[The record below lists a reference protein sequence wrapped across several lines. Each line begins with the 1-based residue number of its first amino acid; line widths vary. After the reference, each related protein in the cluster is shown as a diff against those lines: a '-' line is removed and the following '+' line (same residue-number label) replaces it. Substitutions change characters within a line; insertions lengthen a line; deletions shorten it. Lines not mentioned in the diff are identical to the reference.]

1 MPVLEKQ
8 KPLYK
13 HDCNDCIYLGS
24 DEIRDYYFCQERSVL
39 AEGSLVIRLGNSP
52 SDYFSMPVTVLIE
65 ARKTGEMDEDSVFV
79 NCYSRYLK
87 YKNFA
92 NT

>member
-24 DEIRDYYFCQERSVL
+24 DEIRDYYFCKERSL
-39 AEGSLVIRLGNSP
+39 STEGSLIVRLGNSP
-52 SDYFSMPVTVLIE
+52 SDYFSMPVPVLIE

-87 YKNFA
+87 YA
-92 NT
+92 NA

>member
-24 DEIRDYYFCQERSVL
+24 DEMRDYYFCQERSVL

-52 SDYFSMPVTVLIE
+52 SDYFSMPVSVLIE

-87 YKNFA
+87 YINS
-92 NT
+92 N